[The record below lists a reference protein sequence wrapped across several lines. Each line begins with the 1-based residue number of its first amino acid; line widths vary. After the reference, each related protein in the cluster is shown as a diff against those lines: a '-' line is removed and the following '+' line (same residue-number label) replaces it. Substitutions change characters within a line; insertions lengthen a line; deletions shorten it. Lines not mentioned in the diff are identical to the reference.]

1 MNATMGTLVVVTIAQ
16 VSVIDARECS
26 ERAYLVASMALFFL
40 VFPTD
45 IAIPSVYVIPN
56 NIWVNQLRVQ
66 SRACALFHTTA
77 LARNSYVVAFP
88 IILS

>member
-56 NIWVNQLRVQ
+56 IWVNQLHVQ